1 VNVLVD
7 TSVWSRAL
15 RRAQPHSDEVAGELT
30 KLIQE
35 GRAVIIGPVRQ
46 ELLSGIAN
54 PAQFNLLRNNLRAF
68 PDLPITT
75 PDYEEAAAF
84 FTRCR
89 AHGIQGSNVDFLIC
103 AAARRQELPIFTTDK
118 DFVAFARVLPIRLYH
133 TR

>member
-15 RRAQPHSDEVAGELT
+15 RRAQPHSDEVTRELT
-30 KLIQE
+30 NLIQE
-35 GRAVIIGPVRQ
+35 GRAVIIGPIRQ
-46 ELLSGIAN
+46 ELLSGVAN
-54 PAQFNLLRNNLRAF
+54 PAQFNLLRNHLRAF
-68 PDLPITT
+68 PDVPIAT

-89 AHGIQGSNVDFLIC
+89 ARGIQGSNVDFLIC
-103 AAARRQELPIFTTDK
+103 AVACRQELSIFTSDK
-118 DFVAFARVLPIRLYH
+118 DLAAFAGLLPITLHR